1 MTKKTEQ
8 GGFDVVKNNS
18 RSKSQWKKKPIIY
31 LKEQLE
37 LRGRIFNADQFT
49 GANKLSKGS
58 LLSMLYMADDIM

>member
-1 MTKKTEQ
+1 MSKKTEQ
-8 GGFDVVKNNS
+8 GGVVKDNS
-18 RSKSQWKKKPIIY
+18 KAKSQWKKKPIIY

-37 LRGRIFNADQFT
+37 LRGRKFNADQFT